1 MKKFLVLGASGYL
14 GSRVFLELE
23 NCFGTFFHK
32 DMSLGS
38 KMIYLDSFETNNLES
53 ILNSIRPDVVIN
65 CIGFT
70 DVDRCEILPEK
81 CFLLNSWLPY
91 KFALICKQ
99 LSIKYIHFS
108 TDHYLN
114 TTGKKL
120 CESDSFNIVN
130 QYSLAKSIA
139 EKMVYKV
146 NNQSII
152 IRANFFHFNFK
163 APRSF
168 LDNLILQAEE
178 KTTSESF
185 NDVYFTPISTSYLIQ
200 YMKILIDLDYSGLIH
215 VASNE
220 VINKY
225 LFHETILKQLSLDI
239 NYHKQISV
247 DKKQLAARRPKFM
260 ALDNGLLAKII
271 GTEPPNLYDMISEEI
286 KKSGSLKES

>member
-1 MKKFLVLGASGYL
+1 VKKFLVLGASGYL
-14 GSRVFLELE
+14 GSRIFLELE

-32 DMSLGS
+32 DMSVES

-53 ILNSIRPDVVIN
+53 ILNSIKPDVVIN
-65 CIGFT
+65 CIGYT

-81 CFLLNSWLPY
+81 SFLLNSWLPY
-91 KFALICKQ
+91 EFALICKL

-163 APRSF
+163 VPRSF
-168 LDNLILQAEE
+168 LDNLILQIEE

-185 NDVYFTPISTSYLIQ
+185 NDVYFTPVSTSYLIQ
-200 YMKILIDLDYSGLIH
+200 YMKMLIDLDYSGLIH

-225 LFHETILKQLSLDI
+225 EFNETILKKLGLDT

-247 DKKQLAARRPKFM
+247 DKKQLVAKRPKFM
-260 ALDNGLLAKII
+260 ALDNGLLARII
-271 GTEPPNLYDMISEEI
+271 GTEPPSLYDMIGEEI
-286 KKSGSLKES
+286 KKSSSLKEF